1 MRARIARRILRSMTD
16 HSDGY
21 RHIVVGL
28 DGGNEGWAALD
39 EALRLARSS
48 KGRLDLLVAVPD
60 ATGGKQSYAD
70 IADVAASK
78 AGDLAATTYLVD
90 GDPATAL
97 LEHAEREHC
106 DLIVMGCRSRLGPTP
121 ATSASTTTA
130 VSERSHV
137 PVLMVR
143 HIVGDELSGEAPA
156 TRS

>member
-1 MRARIARRILRSMTD
+1 MTD

-21 RHIVVGL
+21 RRIVVGL
-28 DGGNEGWAALD
+28 DGGDEGWAALD

-60 ATGGKQSYAD
+60 AAESKQPYTD
-70 IADVAASK
+70 IADVAAAR
-78 AGDLAATTYLVD
+78 AGGLPATTYLVD
-90 GDPATAL
+90 GDPAAAL

-137 PVLMVR
+137 PILMVR
-143 HIVGDELSGEAPA
+143 HIVGDELSAGAGA

>member
-1 MRARIARRILRSMTD
+1 MTD
-16 HSDGY
+16 HNDGY

-28 DGGNEGWAALD
+28 DGGSEGWAALD

-60 ATGGKQSYAD
+60 PADSKQRYSD
-70 IADVAASK
+70 IADVAASR
-78 AGDLAATTYLVD
+78 AGGVLATTYLVD
-90 GDPATAL
+90 GDPAAAL
-97 LEHAEREHC
+97 VEHAEREHC
-106 DLIVMGCRSRLGPTP
+106 DLIVLGCRSRLGPHP

-143 HIVGDELSGEAPA
+143 HIVGDELSAGATA